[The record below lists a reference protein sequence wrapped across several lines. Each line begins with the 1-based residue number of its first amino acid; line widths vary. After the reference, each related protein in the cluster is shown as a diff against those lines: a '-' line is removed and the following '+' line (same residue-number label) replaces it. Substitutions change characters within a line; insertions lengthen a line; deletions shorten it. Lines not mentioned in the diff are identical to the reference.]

1 MTVHPSA
8 PDDPNW
14 RWSRTCEGGAC
25 VMVARHGDSIL
36 FGNAAEPNG
45 PVYVY
50 TVDEWR
56 HFIAGAKAGDFD
68 DLASLPM
75 WQRRIQKL
83 PGKE

>member
-1 MTVHPSA
+1 
-8 PDDPNW
+8 
-14 RWSRTCEGGAC
+14 
-25 VMVARHGDSIL
+25 MVARHGDSIL